1 MCHAQAPTPQATRA
15 YASFLVT
22 GTAVASGTSLT
33 FTPQINRGGTLITG
47 GATTTLTLAAGH
59 IYQVNYTVNGT
70 ASAAGLVQITPYLNG
85 AAAAYGQSSEVAQA
99 APNNQFTL
107 NGSFLVDATNA
118 PSKHRAYGIPEQGLP
133 LSPATSL
140 SVKLT
145 LLPLLHRLLTNSG
158 IPGRYRRGFL
168 FSISTH
174 YVIIAK

>member
-1 MCHAQAPTPQATRA
+1 MNIYRNSCGECCCPHICYVPCPVAPTPQATRA

-118 PSKHRAYGIPEQGLP
+118 PVTLSLRYTGAGTATFTGNVIVREIDAPSTTATAY
-133 LSPATSL
+133 
-140 SVKLT
+140 
-145 LLPLLHRLLTNSG
+145 
-158 IPGRYRRGFL
+158 
-168 FSISTH
+168 
-174 YVIIAK
+174 